1 MSSSAILKAVSL
13 KVFTR
18 LIASFVILLKL
29 IWLFAMVAP
38 SSVPCIIGRESYS
51 SPLFLIFFDFYSV
64 LYTHYEGLNRPNYYN
79 VASYHIFFIAYK
91 QADL

>member
-1 MSSSAILKAVSL
+1 MPWW
-13 KVFTR
+13 
-18 LIASFVILLKL
+18 LLPL
-29 IWLFAMVAP
+29 YLVLLDENRTVRPYFLF
-38 SSVPCIIGRESYS
+38 
-51 SPLFLIFFDFYSV
+51 FFDFYSV